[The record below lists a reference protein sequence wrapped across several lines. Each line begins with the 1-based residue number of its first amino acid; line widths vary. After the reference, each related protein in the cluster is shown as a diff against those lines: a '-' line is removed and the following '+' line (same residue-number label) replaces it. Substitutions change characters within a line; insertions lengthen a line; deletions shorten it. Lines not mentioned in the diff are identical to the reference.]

1 MSCRTLP
8 FLVLASALWLGA
20 AERSKEIRTLVD
32 AAPVAPPELAADIL
46 IRIVESGR
54 VADPAW
60 RLEILD
66 QAFHLAAAAK
76 YPFALSAASAVG
88 MNTDS
93 DAGVRHAALDAN
105 VDALSLRCRA
115 VNGALKV
122 DRDKALALFREIP
135 ILRLSAHTCEDA
147 MKESPGIFFETL
159 GQIFAQAFSP
169 QERAKGKHVDFAEE
183 YLRGL
188 SSPTELLPAMGM
200 IAAHKLTADE
210 LERMAGALVASIQQ
224 LNSDDRTFTATTGP
238 GFIDELTAFADRC
251 RRGGYPPQALIAS
264 FRAYLVRHLQAA
276 RCAESLKADTD
287 GRLVE
292 TFNEKLVPMAGAGAV
307 TPITDDEAKPVS
319 LDGWAK
325 VYEFWTQPA
334 AKELMADY
342 KLLRFGTD
350 EQQAANNA
358 KGRRPD
364 GMTQFLTGEQRNTP
378 EWQAAAQE
386 FLSRLEAWKQDN
398 DEPAE
403 SYFHEVCFMYS
414 GLLDIAPP
422 GSLREQV
429 LHSYIDFLKN
439 SEVEHGSPPEWYLEV
454 SRLMKGAT
462 DATAGDVSHVR
473 NEMRSRGDPV
483 MILLVDVQRV
493 LAPK

>member
-1 MSCRTLP
+1 VSCRTLP

-115 VNGALKV
+115 VSGALKL
-122 DRDKALALFREIP
+122 DHNKALALFREIP
-135 ILRLSAHTCEDA
+135 ILRLPVHTCEDA

-325 VYEFWTQPA
+325 
-334 AKELMADY
+334 
-342 KLLRFGTD
+342 
-350 EQQAANNA
+350 
-358 KGRRPD
+358 GRRPD

-422 GSLREQV
+422 GSLREHV

-493 LAPK
+493 LASK